1 MTVKRSERK
10 AAEAYLELLRAIH
23 ISVMEMGIPMA
34 HQRSVGNTV
43 TSDPGEWAEG
53 LDTDLPKTSEIG
65 TVPFEHP
72 VESDL
77 FIKQAD
83 VLANQWGL
91 SSYNS
96 IVDNLK
102 TLGVSTREL
111 MYAWDIQPQVIPATR
126 GGSSSGRAGFN
137 PNVGLQNETVYP
149 KQFYTQNPFSEK
161 PGIFEAGYTHGVYR
175 PSNVLTG
182 RQGTFVGPN
191 TEEVLASGGD
201 PRRPG
206 VKLRPDDEWMNAT
219 EDERKWMQAE
229 QNTLLNRFTSS
240 NQEFK
245 IDPHPAKI
253 PHQGKFDHLIPLIP
267 NSALEWGLELGIGI
281 ALGPAGR
288 AAMGNAASKFVK
300 WLNPDNYVT
309 PKTLEAVSGLVS
321 RRTRGGFVPQD
332 KDASIMAFPDQMGKL
347 EKPDPSDFAS
357 VREYEIA
364 VQEYWQRV
372 NPDPGVE
379 KFTEM
384 TPVSGGGDN
393 IIPLN
398 RAANREEWEEQFHA
412 LWQSILDHDA
422 YILGKRSTPGSMG
435 PREWRDVLDELAGSE
450 LLDDALYKQY
460 EEIIGQIDEA
470 IRNADHWIIDDPWT
484 DPELLAEASTLF
496 KQEHKAGAVKGGMNY
511 NPTNQE
517 LADGGYMKLA
527 IENQQKRLASSDVTI
542 AELEMMLDKDSPSS
556 GLAYLS
562 AYLDDP
568 YVVELELRK
577 HLHSWLRNKRIE
589 ADDHPIFR
597 KDGSRRTSEERRQ
610 KIQELEE
617 QIRIERIKNTP
628 ENPDFRPDGTERT
641 PEERD
646 RIRRK
651 NAAKKLEIEVNPL
664 LEWNDELE
672 QQIIKFAENLGLEVD
687 DAMIVYERLVAGE
700 MPTTPFEQVKAA
712 TDTDML
718 EKILRQ
724 GFDEDWINA
733 NVPIHNPLSG
743 EPDLQALLNF
753 DPLAR
758 FLELV
763 ESGVTRNTLDQAD
776 VFHTYFQ
783 GLVDD
788 IGEIAMNQGVSI
800 DEILD
805 DPRFWDLEEVQ
816 ILVGEGDELI
826 EGFGDNVGEYFRKL
840 TNTFVVDPEQS
851 LAGMFDDEI
860 WDEILGWNIIDED
873 GWSPSQVADVDLA
886 PLEAP
891 LDPEVQ
897 KEAMAKFLQERKYHL
912 DDSPTKTTDS
922 GPFNTGSGSGPG
934 KGELFDQDADY
945 IDDTVRKF
953 YGWMLASAGGGAL
966 LGWLDSN
973 PQHVSKLIDL
983 ASSLGSMIGL
993 GSKGTGHQ
1001 SIDSLNPG
1009 IANQVFGMNS
1019 ALAGSTIIAGAE
1031 DPSIFDGMT
1040 GELRRVGQNPEKVL
1054 PKDVQIDLQNGDAVF
1069 VGYESMKDQEEA
1081 ISLAPRFGVEVSA
1094 DLPHIWRKPNRKTII
1109 PPADQGW
1116 DSDRL
1121 KKFAMQQQ
1129 FYPDAGLRRRT

>member
-1 MTVKRSERK
+1 M
-10 AAEAYLELLRAIH
+10 
-23 ISVMEMGIPMA
+23 
-34 HQRSVGNTV
+34 
-43 TSDPGEWAEG
+43 
-53 LDTDLPKTSEIG
+53 G

-111 MYAWDIQPQVIPATR
+111 MYAWDVKPQVIPATR

-137 PNVGLQNETVYP
+137 PNVGLQNETVYTN
-149 KQFYTQNPFSEK
+149 QFYTQNPFSEK

-175 PSNVLTG
+175 PNNVLTG

-191 TEEVLASGGD
+191 TEEVIAAGGD

-206 VKLRPDDEWMNAT
+206 VKLRPSVEAEGRQQSYLFNEEARRKAMEHPRYTPMENMDD
-219 EDERKWMQAE
+219 
-229 QNTLLNRFTSS
+229 NRVFSPY
-240 NQEFK
+240 QQDVFPVPM
-245 IDPHPAKI
+245 PHE
-253 PHQGKFDHLIPLIP
+253 GKFDHLIPLIP
-267 NSALEWGLELGIGI
+267 NSALEWGLELGIGV

-309 PKTLEAVSGLVS
+309 PKTLTSVSGLKS
-321 RRTRGGFVPQD
+321 RRTSGGFIEPDQD
-332 KDASIMAFPDQMGKL
+332 AIITPFPDQVRPSQVL

-364 VQEYWQRV
+364 VQEYWQRA
-372 NPDPGVE
+372 NPDPGVQ

-384 TPVSGGGDN
+384 VRDHGDS
-393 IIPLN
+393 IVPIN
-398 RAANREEWEEQFHA
+398 RAANREEWEEQFRA
-412 LWQSILDHDA
+412 VWQSILDHDE
-422 YILGKRSTPGSMG
+422 YILGKRGTPGSIG
-435 PREWRDVLDELAGSE
+435 PRDWRDVLDELYESE
-450 LLDDALYKQY
+450 LLDDALYNQY
-460 EEIIGQIDEA
+460 AEIMGQIDEA

-484 DPELLAEASTLF
+484 DPDLLAEARTLF
-496 KQEHKAGAVKGGMNY
+496 KEEHSAGAVKGGMNY

-527 IENQQKRLASSDVTI
+527 IENHHKRLTSSDVTI
-542 AELEMMLDKDSPSS
+542 AELEMMIDKDSPTS
-556 GLAYLS
+556 GLTDLS

-568 YVVELELRK
+568 DVVELELRK

-617 QIRIERIKNTP
+617 KIRIERIKNTP

-646 RIRRK
+646 RIRKK
-651 NAAKKLEIEVNPL
+651 NTAKELEIEVNPL

-672 QQIIKFAENLGLEVD
+672 QQIIRFAENVGLEVD
-687 DAMIVYERLVAGE
+687 DAMIVYERIVAGE
-700 MPTTPFEQVKAA
+700 MPATPFEQIKAA
-712 TDTDML
+712 ADTDML

-763 ESGVTRNTLDQAD
+763 ESGVTRNSMDQATN
-776 VFHTYFQ
+776 FHTYFE
-783 GLVDD
+783 GLVDEL
-788 IGEIAMNQGVSI
+788 GEIAKNQGVSI
-800 DEILD
+800 DELLE
-805 DPRFWDLEEVQ
+805 DPRFFNLEGLET
-816 ILVGEGDELI
+816 LMGESDDIFI
-826 EGFGDNVGEYFRKL
+826 EGFGENVGNYFHKF
-840 TNTFVVDPEQS
+840 TNTFAIDPEES

-860 WDEILGWNIIDED
+860 WDKILEGTQPFDQDAGLTPFE
-873 GWSPSQVADVDLA
+873 PFM
-886 PLEAP
+886 
-891 LDPEVQ
+891 DPEVQ
-897 KEAMAKFLQERKYHL
+897 KEAMGKFLRERKYHL
-912 DDSPTKTTDS
+912 DESPGEFPVGEDPS
-922 GPFNTGSGSGPG
+922 SPFNTGSGSGPG
-934 KGELFDQDADY
+934 KGEPFDQDEVY
-945 IDDTVRKF
+945 LDDTVRKF

-966 LGWLDSN
+966 TGWLDQN

-983 ASSLGSMIGL
+983 ASSLGSKIGL
-993 GSKGTGHQ
+993 GAKGTGHQ

-1009 IANQVFGMNS
+1009 LANQVFGMNS

-1069 VGYESMKDQEEA
+1069 VGYDSIKDQEEA
-1081 ISLAPRFGVEVSA
+1081 ISSAPRFGVEVSA
-1094 DLPHIWRKPNRKTII
+1094 DLPHIWRKPNRKTIM